1 MKINKILENNK
12 KNLISIV
19 TAIITSI
26 ITVALCLFWFQET
39 KMNSNINTINENYT
53 TIEQIKKDFRIAN
66 EALEEQ
72 IKIYIDG
79 NYGYLS
85 RRDEKVEKLT
95 IYFRQQEQRLAN
107 IERALANL

>member
-1 MKINKILENNK
+1 MLENNK
-12 KNLISIV
+12 ENLMSIE

-26 ITVALCLFWFQET
+26 ITVTAFLFWFQET
-39 KMNSNINTINENYT
+39 KMNSNINTINENRIH
-53 TIEQIKKDFRIAN
+53 IEQIKKDVRIAN

-85 RRDEKVEKLT
+85 ARDEKVEKLT
-95 IYFRQQEQRLAN
+95 VYFRQQEQRLAN
-107 IERALANL
+107 VERALANL

>member
-1 MKINKILENNK
+1 MALP
-12 KNLISIV
+12 LLTAV
-19 TAIITSI
+19 TNPLAF
-26 ITVALCLFWFQET
+26 TVTTFLFWFQET
-39 KMNSNINTINENYT
+39 KMNSHINTINENRIH
-53 TIEQIKKDFRIAN
+53 IEQIKKDVRIAN